1 MTRVY
6 PDDVAGPY
14 EAPPRSF
21 TDREGRD
28 IEVRR
33 FEPSA
38 MEPLVEMYVEFH
50 PEDRAQGIPPKGEQS
65 VREWLD
71 SIVDDEGVNV
81 VAWHGDDAVGHA
93 TLVPE
98 FRDHPDEE
106 VTEHELAIFV
116 IREYQEAGIGSELIE
131 ALLGAGREGGVENVW
146 LTVERWN
153 RAAVG
158 LYEKVGFEPS
168 DTGSFELEMA
178 ARLR

>member
-1 MTRVY
+1 MNRVY

-14 EAPPRSF
+14 ETPPRSF
-21 TDREGRD
+21 TDRAGRD
-28 IEVRR
+28 IEIRR
-33 FEPSA
+33 FEPPA
-38 MEPLVEMYVEFH
+38 LEPMVEMYVNFD
-50 PEDRAQGIPPKGEQS
+50 PEDRAQGIPPTGETN

-71 SIVDDEGVNV
+71 SIIEDEGVNA

-98 FRDHPDEE
+98 FRDSSGDA
-106 VTEHELAIFV
+106 TEHELAIFV
-116 IREYQEAGIGSELIE
+116 LREYQEAGIGSQLIE
-131 ALLGAGREGGVENVW
+131 SLLGAGRQDGVENVW

-153 RAAVG
+153 GAAVA